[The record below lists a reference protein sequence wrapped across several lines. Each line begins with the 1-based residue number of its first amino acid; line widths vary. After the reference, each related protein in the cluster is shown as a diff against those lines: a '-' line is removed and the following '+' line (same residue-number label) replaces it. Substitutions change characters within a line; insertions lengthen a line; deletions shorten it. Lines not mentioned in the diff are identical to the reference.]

1 MPIRRR
7 ARRIPP
13 RAARLALTPQP
24 PRAVQLYLGTEMRR
38 IARRIEKV
46 ILEAVEPHVER
57 FAKPEPEERV
67 DAAPPFDDD
76 PPYDDDPRG
85 VISSVRDMVQSILDD
100 FVGEADAAS
109 AMAGER
115 VIKHSQREFERLG
128 IKLLKEEPSFGR
140 RIKKWRKENVDRIV
154 SLSQAKVDRVE
165 VLLENKAGMRVESLR
180 KTIQESVGATKSQAA
195 LIARDQV
202 LKLNGQ
208 ITEARQS
215 AAGITEY
222 IWCTSNDS
230 RVRGRPDGLY
240 PDAHPSHWALEG
252 KRFRW
257 DKPPISGP
265 RGERGH
271 PGSMFQCRCVAYPIL
286 PELESEG
293 LG

>member
-1 MPIRRR
+1 
-7 ARRIPP
+7 
-13 RAARLALTPQP
+13 
-24 PRAVQLYLGTEMRR
+24 MRR
-38 IARRIEKV
+38 IARRIEEA
-46 ILEAVEPHVER
+46 ILETVEPHVER
-57 FAKPEPEERV
+57 FAKPEPEPEPKSDARV
-67 DAAPPFDDD
+67 DAP
-76 PPYDDDPRG
+76 PPYDEDPRG
-85 VISSVRDMVQSILDD
+85 VIESVRDMVQGILDD
-100 FVGEADAAS
+100 YLGETDKAS
-109 AMAGER
+109 AVAGER
-115 VIKHSQREFERLG
+115 AVKHSQREFERLG
-128 IKLLKEEPSFGR
+128 IKLLKEEPSFKR
-140 RIKKWRKENVDRIV
+140 RIKAWRKENVDRIV
-154 SLSQAKVDRVE
+154 SLSKAKVDRVE
-165 VLLENKAGMRVESLR
+165 VLLKNKAGMRVETLR
-180 KTIQESVGATKSQAA
+180 KSIQESVGATKSQAS

-208 ITEARQS
+208 ITEARQV

-271 PGSMFQCRCVAYPIL
+271 PGSMFQCRCVAYGIL
-286 PELESEG
+286 PELEAEG